1 MTDREQTVADVIQLL
16 VPVVYRGEADACD
29 YCGDEPITEP
39 HAHHVYAQREGA
51 STRTADDLC
60 LILARDTADIV
71 PSYSVPVYSV
81 TADPGAWSIEL
92 ADDAEIALADAGFS
106 VVWNDG
112 YIIERIVTDNTK
124 GEP

>member
-51 STRTADDLC
+51 SIRTADELS
-60 LILARDTADIV
+60 LVLAEDTADLV
-71 PSYSVPVYSV
+71 PGYAVPPRP
-81 TADPGAWSIEL
+81 DRF
-92 ADDAEIALADAGFS
+92 ALAEGAEDALEEAGFS
-106 VVWNDG
+106 LVWNDG
-112 YIIERIVTDNTK
+112 YVIERIV
-124 GEP
+124 P